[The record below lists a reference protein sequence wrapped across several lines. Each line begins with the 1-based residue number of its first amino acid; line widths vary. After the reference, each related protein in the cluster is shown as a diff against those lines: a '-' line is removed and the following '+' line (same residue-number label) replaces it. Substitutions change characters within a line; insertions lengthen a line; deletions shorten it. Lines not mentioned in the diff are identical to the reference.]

1 LDKIKNRILEL
12 RTEIE
17 YHNNRYYNEDNPE
30 ISDFEYDMLL
40 RELEQ
45 LEKQF
50 PQFDDPSSPTHHVG
64 GVRNTVFSS
73 VEHKVAMQSLSDVFS
88 KEELVEF
95 VEKLQE
101 KYGPDLKFSVE
112 PKIDGLSVS
121 LEYSNGVLVR
131 GSTRGDGTTGEDVTE
146 NLKTVAGVPHFIN
159 DAPEFL
165 EVRGEVYMPG
175 ESFNRLNARQEA
187 EGKPKFANP
196 RNAAAGSLRQL
207 DSAVTAGRGLSI
219 YVFNIQQVVGQEF
232 KSHTDGLNYLKTCG
246 FNIVPDIKLISG
258 AEAVFDHISQI
269 GENREKYSY
278 SIDGSV
284 VKVDSLELR
293 QEIGVTSKFPRWAVA
308 YKFPAEEKE
317 TTVEDIYVQVGR
329 TGAITPNALLT
340 PVRIAGSTV
349 SRAVL
354 HNIDNI
360 REKDIRIGDKVIVRK
375 AGDIIPEIVRSI
387 PEKRT
392 GNEIIFEMP
401 TQCPECGA
409 PVVREGTEAA
419 ARCTGDNCP
428 AQKLRNI
435 EHFASRDAM
444 NIEGLGPAVIE
455 QLSDN
460 NLLFDVADLYTL
472 SKEDIAGLERLGD
485 KSAHNLINAIEKS
498 KENGLAKLLFGLGIR
513 HIGARAA
520 KLIAKHFV
528 DMDKLIEADKEE
540 ISSIPDIGEKMALS
554 IKEYFSNEE
563 NIALIKRLKEY
574 GVKTTEEVKIGEN
587 LLFEGLTFVL
597 TGNLEGYSRN
607 EAKEIIEN
615 LGGKASGS
623 VSAKTDYVLAGEKA
637 GSKLTKAKELG
648 IKIITEDEFNEMI
661 GGNTNENN

>member
-1 LDKIKNRILEL
+1 MDKIKNRIFEL

-50 PQFDDPSSPTHHVG
+50 PQFDDPASPTHHVG

-95 VEKLQE
+95 IKKLQE
-101 KYGPDLKFSVE
+101 KYGQDLKFSVE

-146 NLKTVAGVPHFIN
+146 NLKTVDGVPHFIKN
-159 DAPEFL
+159 APEFL

-207 DSAVTAGRGLSI
+207 DSAITAGRGLSI
-219 YVFNIQQVVGQEF
+219 YVFNIQQVVGREV
-232 KSHTDGLNYLKTCG
+232 KSHTEGLNYLKSCG
-246 FNIVPDIKLISG
+246 FNIVPDIKVISG
-258 AEAVFDHISQI
+258 AEAVFNHITQI
-269 GENREKYSY
+269 GENREKYPY

-284 VKVDSLELR
+284 VKVDNLDLR

-354 HNIDNI
+354 HNIDNV
-360 REKDIRIGDKVIVRK
+360 REKDIRIGDRVIVRK

-387 PEKRT
+387 PEKRNGT
-392 GNEIIFEMP
+392 EIVFEMP
-401 TQCPECGA
+401 KECPECGA
-409 PVVREGTEAA
+409 PVVREGSEAA

-485 KSAHNLINAIEKS
+485 KSAHNLINAIENS
-498 KENGLAKLLFGLGIR
+498 KQNGLSKLLFGLGIR

-520 KLIAKHFV
+520 KLIAKHFA
-528 DMDKLIEADKEE
+528 DIDKLIEADKEE

-563 NIALIKRLKEY
+563 NIALVKRLKES
-574 GVKTTEEVKIGEN
+574 GVKTTEDVQINEN
-587 LLFEGLTFVL
+587 LLFDGLTFVL

>member
-1 LDKIKNRILEL
+1 
-12 RTEIE
+12 
-17 YHNNRYYNEDNPE
+17 
-30 ISDFEYDMLL
+30 
-40 RELEQ
+40 
-45 LEKQF
+45 
-50 PQFDDPSSPTHHVG
+50 
-64 GVRNTVFSS
+64 
-73 VEHKVAMQSLSDVFS
+73 
-88 KEELVEF
+88 
-95 VEKLQE
+95 
-101 KYGPDLKFSVE
+101 
-112 PKIDGLSVS
+112 
-121 LEYSNGVLVR
+121 
-131 GSTRGDGTTGEDVTE
+131 
-146 NLKTVAGVPHFIN
+146 
-159 DAPEFL
+159 
-165 EVRGEVYMPG
+165 MPG

-207 DSAVTAGRGLSI
+207 DSNVTAGRGLSI
-219 YVFNIQQVVGQEF
+219 YVFNIQQVKGREF
-232 KSHTDGLNYLKTCG
+232 KSHTEGLNYLKSCG
-246 FNIVPDIKLISG
+246 FNIVPDIKLIAG
-258 AEAVFDHISQI
+258 AEAVFSHITQI
-269 GENREKYSY
+269 GENRENYSY

-284 VKVDSLELR
+284 VKVDSLSLR
-293 QEIGVTSKFPRWAVA
+293 EEIGATSKFPRWAVA

-340 PVRIAGSTV
+340 PVRIAGTTV

-401 TQCPECGA
+401 TVCPECGA

-444 NIEGLGPAVIE
+444 NIDGLGPAVIE

-485 KSAHNLINAIEKS
+485 KSADNLINAIENS
-498 KENGLAKLLFGLGIR
+498 KQNGLSKLLFGLGIR

-520 KLIAKHFV
+520 KLIAKHFT
-528 DMDKLIEADKEE
+528 DIDKLIEADKEE
-540 ISSIPDIGEKMALS
+540 ISSIPDVGEKMALS

-563 NIALIKRLKEY
+563 NITLVKRLKEN
-574 GVKTTEEVKIGEN
+574 GVKTTEDVQINEN

-648 IKIITEDEFNEMI
+648 IKTITEDEFNEMI

>member
-1 LDKIKNRILEL
+1 MDKIKNQIAEL
-12 RTEIE
+12 RVKIE
-17 YHNNRYYNEDNPE
+17 YHNNRYYNEDSPE

-50 PQFDDPSSPTHHVG
+50 PQFDDPDSPTHHVG
-64 GVRNTVFSS
+64 GTRNTVFSS

-88 KEELVEF
+88 KDELVEF
-95 VEKLQE
+95 IEKLEE
-101 KYGPDLKFSVE
+101 KYGSDLKFSVE

-146 NLKTVAGVPHFIN
+146 NLKTVDGVPHFIE

-165 EVRGEVYMPG
+165 EVRGEVYMSN

-207 DSAVTAGRGLSI
+207 DSAVTAGRALSI
-219 YVFNIQQVVGQEF
+219 YVFNIQQVTGKTF
-232 KSHTDGLNYLKTCG
+232 SSHTEGLNYLKACG
-246 FNIVPDIKLISG
+246 FNVVPDIKLISS
-258 AEAVFDHISQI
+258 AEAVFAHISQI

-284 VKVDSLELR
+284 VKVDSLKLR
-293 QEIGVTSKFPRWAVA
+293 EEIGATSKFPRWAVA

-349 SRAVL
+349 SRAIL

-360 REKDIRIGDKVIVRK
+360 REKDIRIGDRVIVRK
-375 AGDIIPEIVRSI
+375 AGDIIPEIVKSL

-392 GNEIIFEMP
+392 GNETVFEMP
-401 TQCPECGA
+401 KECPECGA

-419 ARCTGDNCP
+419 ERCTGDNCP

-444 NIEGLGPAVIE
+444 DIEGLGPAVIE

-472 SKEDIAGLERLGD
+472 TKEDISALERLGD
-485 KSAHNLINAIEKS
+485 KSADNLINAIENS
-498 KENGLAKLLFGLGIR
+498 KQNGLSKLLFGLGIR

-520 KLIAKHFV
+520 KLIAKHFT
-528 DMDKLIEADKEE
+528 DIDKLIDADTEE
-540 ISSIPDIGEKMALS
+540 ISSIADIGKKMALS

-563 NIALIKRLKEY
+563 HLELIKRLKEC
-574 GVKTTEEVKIGEN
+574 GVKTTEDVQINEN
-587 LLFEGLTFVL
+587 PLFDGLTFVL

-637 GSKLTKAKELG
+637 GGKLTKAKELG

>member
-1 LDKIKNRILEL
+1 MDKIKNRIFEL

-50 PQFDDPSSPTHHVG
+50 PQLDDENSPTHHVG

-95 VEKLQE
+95 IEKLEE
-101 KYGPDLKFSVE
+101 KYGTDLKFSVE

-121 LEYSNGVLVR
+121 LEYSNGVFVR

-146 NLKTVAGVPHFIN
+146 NLKTVDGIPHFIKE
-159 DAPEFL
+159 APEFL
-165 EVRGEVYMPG
+165 EVRGEVYMPN

-187 EGKPKFANP
+187 DGKTKFANP

-207 DSAVTAGRGLSI
+207 DSAITAQRSLSI
-219 YVFNIQQVVGQEF
+219 YVFNIQQVVGREF
-232 KSHTDGLNYLKTCG
+232 KSHTEGLNYLKTCG

-258 AEAVFDHISQI
+258 AEAVFEHISQI

-284 VKVDSLELR
+284 VKVDSLKLR
-293 QEIGVTSKFPRWAVA
+293 QEIGTTSKFPRWAVA

-392 GNEIIFEMP
+392 GDEIIFEMP
-401 TQCPECGA
+401 AECPECGA

-472 SKEDIAGLERLGD
+472 SKEDIAELERLGD
-485 KSAHNLINAIEKS
+485 KSADNLINAIEKS

-520 KLIAKHFV
+520 KLIAKHFT
-528 DMDKLIEADKEE
+528 DIDKLIGADKEE
-540 ISSIPDIGEKMALS
+540 ISSIPDVGEKMALS
-554 IKEYFSNEE
+554 IKEYFANED
-563 NIALIKRLKEY
+563 NLALIKRLKEC
-574 GVKTTEEVKIGEN
+574 GVKTTEDVQINEN
-587 LLFEGLTFVL
+587 LLFDGLTFVL

-637 GSKLTKAKELG
+637 GSKLTRAKELG

>member
-1 LDKIKNRILEL
+1 MDKIEKRIVEL

-50 PQFDDPSSPTHHVG
+50 PQFYDENSPTHHVG

-88 KEELVEF
+88 KEELVDF
-95 VEKLQE
+95 VEKLEE
-101 KYGPDLKFSVE
+101 KYGTGLKFSVE

-121 LEYSNGVLVR
+121 LEYSNGVLLR

-146 NLKTVAGVPHFIN
+146 NLKTVDGVPHFIK

-165 EVRGEVYMPG
+165 EVRGEVYMPN

-207 DSAVTAGRGLSI
+207 DSAITASRSLSI
-219 YVFNIQQVVGQEF
+219 YVFNIQQVVGREF
-232 KSHTDGLNYLKTCG
+232 KSHTEGLNYLKACG

-258 AEAVFDHISQI
+258 AEEVFAHISQI
-269 GENREKYSY
+269 GENREEYSY

-284 VKVDSLELR
+284 VKIDDLALR
-293 QEIGVTSKFPRWAVA
+293 DKIGTTSKFPRWAVA

-401 TQCPECGA
+401 TVCPECGA

-460 NLLFDVADLYTL
+460 NLIFDVADLYTL
-472 SKEDIAGLERLGD
+472 SKEDIASLERLGD
-485 KSAHNLINAIEKS
+485 KSADNLINAIENS
-498 KENGLAKLLFGLGIR
+498 KQNGLAKLLFGLGIR

-520 KLIAKHFV
+520 KLIAKHFT
-528 DMDKLIEADKEE
+528 DIDKLISADKEE
-540 ISSIPDIGEKMALS
+540 ISSISDVGDKMALS
-554 IKEYFSNEE
+554 IKEYFANEE
-563 NIALIKRLKEY
+563 NLALVNRLKEC
-574 GVKTTEEVKIGEN
+574 GVKTTEDVQINEN

>member
-1 LDKIKNRILEL
+1 MDKIEKRIVEL

-50 PQFDDPSSPTHHVG
+50 PQFDDETSPTHHVG

-88 KEELVEF
+88 KEELVDF
-95 VEKLQE
+95 VEKLEE
-101 KYGPDLKFSVE
+101 KYGTDIKFSVE

-146 NLKTVAGVPHFIN
+146 NLKTVDGVPHFIK

-165 EVRGEVYMPG
+165 EVRGEVYMPN
-175 ESFNRLNARQEA
+175 ESFNLLNARQET

-207 DSAVTAGRGLSI
+207 DSAITASRNLSI
-219 YVFNIQQVVGQEF
+219 YVFNIQQVIGRNF
-232 KSHTDGLNYLKTCG
+232 RSHTEGLNYLKTCG

-258 AEAVFDHISQI
+258 AEEVFSHISQI

-284 VKVDSLELR
+284 AKIDDLALR
-293 QEIGVTSKFPRWAVA
+293 EKIGATSKFPRWAVA

-401 TQCPECGA
+401 TVYPECGA

-472 SKEDIAGLERLGD
+472 TKEDIASLERLGD
-485 KSAHNLINAIEKS
+485 KSADNLINAIENS
-498 KENGLAKLLFGLGIR
+498 KQNGLAKLLFGLGIR
-513 HIGARAA
+513 HIGVRAA
-520 KLIAKHFV
+520 KLIANHFT
-528 DMDKLIEADKEE
+528 DIDKLIIADKEE
-540 ISSIPDIGEKMALS
+540 ISSISDVGDKMALS
-554 IKEYFSNEE
+554 IKEYFANEE
-563 NIALIKRLKEY
+563 NLALVNRLKEY
-574 GVKTTEEVKIGEN
+574 GVKTTEDVKINDN